1 MADDLAV
8 TGKLTATVSD
18 STTVDGGPLEAQG
31 VIPPPGSGTG
41 CYQITGN
48 GSRVESETGI
58 VVGTNGID
66 VPGTSVNVAP
76 YLDFDTTSY
85 AGVFYLDPA
94 PEYDSSVAF
103 SAICLKETPA
113 SPRGTSS
120 RDRTA
125 PSILAMR

>member
-1 MADDLAV
+1 MADVLAV

-18 STTVDGGPLEAQG
+18 SITVDGGRLEAQG
-31 VIPPPGSGTG
+31 FIPPGSGTG
-41 CYQITGN
+41 GYQITGN

-94 PEYDSSVAF
+94 PEYGSSVAF